1 MDNLGGLL
9 GIRRMDRIPNARI
22 RELGGVRKG
31 LDERIDESILR
42 WFRHVESMERDRIAK
57 RESM

>member
-9 GIRRMDRIPNARI
+9 GIRRMDSVPNTRI
-22 RELGGVRKG
+22 RGLYRVRKG
-31 LDERIDESILR
+31 LDERTDEGVLQWYGLVWRGIGLP
-42 WFRHVESMERDRIAK
+42 